1 MSNPTPELSATPS
14 NMKLVPYTRPS
25 REFRVSSARAASVNA
40 TNVPTHVPTNEREV
54 RIKFQLI
61 PLDAPTNDVVNK
73 AGPMAWIKWLFN
85 LIKRALVTFFWFVV
99 AGFCITHPQSFDILL
114 RLIVALTVIFL
125 HAGGTIVGV
134 LTECADEFADLI
146 DGLLCGV

>member
-25 REFRVSSARAASVNA
+25 REFRVSPARAASINT
-40 TNVPTHVPTNEREV
+40 TNVPIHVPTNEREV

-61 PLDAPTNDVVNK
+61 PLDAPTNNTVNK
-73 AGPMAWIKWLFN
+73 AGPMAWIYWLFD
-85 LIKRALVTFFWFVV
+85 LIKRALVTFFWFLV
-99 AGFCITHPQSFDILL
+99 ASFCITHPQSFDILL

-134 LTECADEFADLI
+134 LTQCADEFADMI
-146 DGLLCGV
+146 AGLCA